1 MGGENFGTQKGL
13 LKVGTGIPKGSSAM
27 IIRATHLEAE
37 SLISG
42 LSVIDDHLPAEAVS
56 EPVMI

>member
-1 MGGENFGTQKGL
+1 MGRENFGTQKGL